1 MSRRPL
7 AALLPLLVLT
17 GGCGFIGSGDDPLVI
32 AFRGGNGYWP
42 ENSRLALANAVLQP
56 WDGIHVDLAV
66 TADEVAVLYR
76 GAYLSPEL
84 CTGVD
89 PNDPTGEQ
97 AIGEEEVRIQDYTF
111 EELQD
116 NYRCGGIADKDHP
129 DAQLLSDG
137 LMPFDEALD
146 HFVSNPG
153 FFIQLNVVRDEV
165 NTPDPE
171 ILARAILDPWF
182 NAAPENRW
190 RISAPDN
197 DTIEAFDAR
206 AAALG
211 RAGELET
218 SLTWPGYWPDGV
230 PAGDV
235 VGAELLLSQ
244 GLIDPVGAA
253 RGANADGVAIP
264 YPMVDRE
271 LARKVRAADLNLQV
285 MEVQRRSVM
294 RTFER
299 WPVESIVSSSPEPTP

>member
-1 MSRRPL
+1 MSRCPL
-7 AALLPLLVLT
+7 AALLPLLALT
-17 GGCGFIGSGDDPLVI
+17 SGCGFIGSGDDPLVI

-42 ENSRLALANAVLQP
+42 ENSRLAIANAVLQP
-56 WDGIHVDLAV
+56 WDGIHIDLAV
-66 TADEVAVLYR
+66 TSDGLAVLNR
-76 GAYLSPEL
+76 GAYLSSEL
-84 CTGVD
+84 CAAVD
-89 PNDPTGEQ
+89 PVDPTGQQ
-97 AIGEEEVRIQDYTF
+97 AIGAEEVRIQDFTF

-146 HFVSNPG
+146 YFVANPG
-153 FFIQLNVVRDEV
+153 YFIQINVVRDEV
-165 NTPDPE
+165 NTPDPQT
-171 ILARAILDPWF
+171 LATAILDPWF
-182 NAAPENRW
+182 VAAPANRW

-197 DTIEAFDAR
+197 ETIEVFDAQV
-206 AAALG
+206 AALG

-230 PAGDV
+230 PAGTV
-235 VGAELLLSQ
+235 VGTELSLSL
-244 GLIDPVGAA
+244 GLTDPVGAA
-253 RGANADGVAIP
+253 RSANADGVAIP